1 MKVAELKVT
10 ETGGRSA
17 TTRHIPPK
25 HALAV
30 GMPSTPAPKRW
41 QWSALTDLARLESG
55 HTPSRGHPE
64 YWGGSIPWIGISDAR
79 ANDGRRIED
88 TEEKTNE
95 LGIENSSARVLP
107 ANTVCLSRTASVGY
121 VVVMGCPM
129 ATSQDFVNWVCSKQL
144 DHNFLKYLLIA
155 EDEDLLRFASGSVHQ
170 TIYFPEVK
178 AFHICHPPLAEQQ
191 RIVGLLDEAFE
202 GLATA
207 KATAEKNLQNARALF
222 ESHLQSVFTQ
232 RGPTGQERSTERSP
246 AVADDAEMARLH
258 AGYVTRTGGR
268 EATTRHIP
276 GPLSLAVGMP
286 STGARKGWQW
296 SALTDLARLESG
308 HTPSRSHPEYWG
320 GAIPWIG
327 IQDARKHHGE
337 RIDGT
342 SQTINELGTANSSA
356 RLLPANTVCLSRTAS
371 VGYVVVMGRPMATSQ
386 DFVNWVCS
394 ASLVPDFLKYIFLA
408 ESRDGLLRYASGSVH
423 QTIYFPEAK
432 AFHICH
438 PGTKEQLRIIKQCD
452 SLREETQRLARLY
465 ERKHA
470 ALEALTQ
477 SLLHQAF
484 TGAL

>member
-1 MKVAELKVT
+1 MKKGWQT
-10 ETGGRSA
+10 
-17 TTRHIPPK
+17 K
-25 HALAV
+25 KLA
-30 GMPSTPAPKRW
+30 
-41 QWSALTDLARLESG
+41 DLVEVQNGYAFSSKDYSESG
-55 HTPSRGHPE
+55 HFLMR
-64 YWGGSIPWIGISDAR
+64 IGNVQNGYISTADPKF
-79 ANDGRRIED
+79 I
-88 TEEKTNE
+88 K
-95 LGIENSSARVLP
+95 LP
-107 ANTVCLSRTASVGY
+107 ADGSLQRFVLSEDDILVSLTGNVGR
-121 VVVMGCPM
+121 VGVIQEEHLPAALNQRVARISIRKDSR
-129 ATSQDFVNWVCSKQL
+129 ATRELLLLFLCS
-144 DHNFLKYLLIA
+144 DWFREELIGA
-155 EDEDLLRFASGSVHQ
+155 GHGAAQQNVSTKDLVE
-170 TIYFPEVK
+170 IEIPV
-178 AFHICHPPLAEQQ
+178 PPLAEQQ

-207 KATAEKNLQNARALF
+207 KANAEKNLQNARALF

-232 RGPTGQERSTERSP
+232 RGPTGNERSTERSP

-452 SLREETQRLARLY
+452 SFREETQRLARLY

-470 ALEALTQ
+470 ALEALKK